1 MKIRKFQNR
10 MGYKWIALIASF
22 MITFILIYWAVLPL
36 VNFMFLSSKEASV
49 LHDALGEF
57 IPVDSTIM
65 EIMDDK

>member
-1 MKIRKFQNR
+1 

-22 MITFILIYWAVLPL
+22 MITFMLIYWAVLPL

-49 LHDALGEF
+49 LHDALSEF
-57 IPVDSTIM
+57 IPQDMTIM